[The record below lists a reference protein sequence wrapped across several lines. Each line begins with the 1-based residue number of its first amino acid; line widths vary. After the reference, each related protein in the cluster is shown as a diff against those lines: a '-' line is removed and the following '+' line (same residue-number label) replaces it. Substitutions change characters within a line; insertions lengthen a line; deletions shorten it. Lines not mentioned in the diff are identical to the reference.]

1 MEVIELHS
9 RESED
14 AIIGAVLINPE
25 SYKEC
30 ESLLSHLDF
39 YYQDNRIVWSAV
51 EKQAKSKL
59 DIDILTIGE
68 IVKSGGV
75 EPSYLSRLVTQCPNS
90 FNARSYAE
98 IIRDK
103 SRRRKQV
110 EIANQIVKGAHNGGV
125 DVSKAVSELVDTTNV
140 KKKADHISDAL
151 SEYYDYIMERANNPR
166 KVWGIPTGYSELD
179 IATGGLHK
187 KHVLM
192 ISGAPGAGKSILASY
207 IILKSAQQG
216 TRWAVY
222 SLEMSRED
230 LINRWVGML
239 AGLSEDQLSSG
250 TFPESKWPEITY
262 AIEVLES
269 LPIYIN
275 DMPGMTTTEI
285 KADVA
290 RMQTENG
297 LDAVCVDYLEL
308 LGDKAESANEATAKK
323 SRSFREICRERDL
336 AGVVIQS
343 MTKEGIGA
351 ATGGISSQSVQG
363 VSGKKSF
370 VSAQSAIIGVR
381 GPADVGHDA
390 DTIFM
395 LVTDPEDSTGKTI
408 AALPVKKRHGNGS
421 KKPIRFQW
429 HSLAPMLVQQE
440 KEIHFHPN
448 E

>member
-1 MEVIELHS
+1 MELIELNS
-9 RESED
+9 RESEE
-14 AIIGAVLINPE
+14 AIIGAVLINPDA
-25 SYKEC
+25 YKEC
-30 ESLLSHLDF
+30 ESLLSYSDF
-39 YYQDNRIVWSAV
+39 YYMQNRVVWSAI
-51 EKQAKSKL
+51 EKQAKNKL
-59 DIDILTIGE
+59 DIDVLTIGE
-68 IVKSGGV
+68 MVKADGTNT
-75 EPSYLSRLVTQCPNS
+75 SYLTGLIAQCPNS
-90 FNARSYAE
+90 YNARSYAE

-110 EIANQIVKGAHNGGV
+110 EIAQQIVKSAHNGGV
-125 DVSKAVSELVDTTNV
+125 DITKAVGELVDTTNI
-140 KKKADHISDAL
+140 KKKADHISDGL
-151 SEYYDYIMERANNPR
+151 SEYYDYIMERANNPK

-207 IILKSAQQG
+207 IVLKSAQQG

-239 AGLSEDQLSSG
+239 SGMSEDQLSSG
-250 TFPESKWPEITY
+250 TFPESKWSNITQ
-262 AIEVLES
+262 AIEILES

-285 KADVA
+285 KADVT
-290 RMQTENG
+290 RMQSENG

-323 SRSFREICRERDL
+323 SRSFREVCRERNL

-363 VSGKKSF
+363 ASGKKSF

-395 LVTDPEDSTGKTI
+395 LVTDPEDNTGKTI

-429 HSLAPMLVQQE
+429 HSLAPMLVQNE
-440 KEIHFHPN
+440 REIHFRPN